1 MSGGVLVVTRDDALL
16 HLVAGLVPGP
26 LPPPV
31 PCLRLA
37 DAAAH
42 DEPLPVL
49 VDAAAAGDLE
59 AALRAFRHD
68 DPAASRPLLVLGAAP
83 ADHAAL
89 LAAGA
94 DAVVP
99 APVTAAALRPAL
111 ARALHADR
119 LRRLVLREALAPVEP
134 FDPVAV
140 LVAAGRDGA
149 LAPDARA
156 RLLDVLALRAS
167 ALPDDAGGPLTLV
180 ADGTARTILDHLAA
194 DGADLADACVVGVAD
209 RATLGT
215 LPLGTLREAARVAA
229 DAARAEG
236 VAARTWGAKAGD
248 LPPDVVIVEDDPD
261 LLRMLE
267 FAVQSLGTTYR
278 TFTNGAEALEALRTM
293 PAIGQR
299 ILLLLDYNLPGMDGA
314 TVHEYLRRERP
325 DDFVAVFCTLHATE
339 AVQVRALTMGAVDF
353 LPKPVNFRVLTAK
366 LPIWLALTRRGG

>member
-1 MSGGVLVVTRDDALL
+1 VLVVTRDDALL
-16 HLVAGLVPGP
+16 GLVAGLVPAP
-26 LPPPV
+26 LPPPI
-31 PCLRLA
+31 PCTRLP
-37 DAAAH
+37 DAVAH
-42 DEPLPVL
+42 AEPLPVL
-49 VDAAAAGDLE
+49 LDVAAAGDVE
-59 AALRAFRHD
+59 AAVRAFRRD
-68 DPAASRPLLVLGAAP
+68 DPAASRPLVALGAAP
-83 ADHAAL
+83 AGHVAL

-99 APVTAAALRPAL
+99 APVTAASLRPAL

-119 LRRLVLREALAPVEP
+119 MRRLVLREALVPVEP

-140 LVAAGRDGA
+140 LVATGRDGA
-149 LAPDARA
+149 LPPDARA
-156 RLLDVLALRAS
+156 HLLDVLALCAS
-167 ALPDDAGGPLTLV
+167 ALPDEPGGPLALV
-180 ADGTARTILDHLAA
+180 ADGTARGVLAHLAA
-194 DGADLADACVVGVAD
+194 HGADLAAACVVGAAD

-215 LPLGTLREAARVAA
+215 LPLGTLCEAARVAA
-229 DAARAEG
+229 EAARAEG

-248 LPPDVVIVEDDPD
+248 LSPDVVIVEDDPD

-278 TFTNGAEALEALRTM
+278 TFTNGTEALDALRTM

-314 TVHEYLRRERP
+314 TVHEYLRQERP

-353 LPKPVNFRVLTAK
+353 LPKPVNFRVLAAK
-366 LPIWLALTRRGG
+366 LPIWLALTRRGR